1 MKVVYYDKIE
11 LEKKGD
17 EKTAIRFTLNPDGE
31 RAILPS
37 RQARINQR
45 LESCSMK
52 ACRT

>member
-31 RAILPS
+31 RE
-37 RQARINQR
+37 RFCRRARP
-45 LESCSMK
+45 E
-52 ACRT
+52 

>member
-31 RAILPS
+31 SDFAVAPGPNKS
-37 RQARINQR
+37 A
-45 LESCSMK
+45 
-52 ACRT
+52 A